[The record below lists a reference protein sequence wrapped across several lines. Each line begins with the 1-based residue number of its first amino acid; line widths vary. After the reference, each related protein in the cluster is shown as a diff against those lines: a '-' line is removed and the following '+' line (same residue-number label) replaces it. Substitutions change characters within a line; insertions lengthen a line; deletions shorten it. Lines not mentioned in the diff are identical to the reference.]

1 MITPMD
7 IHNKEFETGFRG
19 YDKDAVNAFMAEL
32 VHDYETLY
40 RDNREMTDKIEQLEK
55 RIAQYEQMEATMN
68 NTLVLAQ
75 ETGENVKNA
84 ARKEADLIIQEAEQQ
99 RKQILEEAE
108 RSLREGQEK
117 YSIIRN
123 EVAVFKARMESIL
136 NSQLQML
143 EGCVLGDS
151 SVPVESVDIDE
162 VLAAVAEDNST
173 IHDNAGV
180 DQVVLDANAAAEAA
194 DSESEEVQS
203 ESEGNQTEADSQK

>member
-7 IHNKEFETGFRG
+7 IHNKEFEKGFRG
-19 YDKDAVNAFMAEL
+19 YDTASVDAFMAEL

-99 RKQILEEAE
+99 RKLILEEAE

-136 NSQLQML
+136 NSQLQL
-143 EGCVLGDS
+143 LDGCVLGDS

-162 VLAAVAEDNST
+162 VIAAVAEDNST
-173 IHDNAGV
+173 IHENAGV
-180 DQVVLDANAAAEAA
+180 DEAVLEANAAGEVANETSEPVSEDA
-194 DSESEEVQS
+194 DKTDA
-203 ESEGNQTEADSQK
+203 NK

>member
-7 IHNKEFETGFRG
+7 IHNKEFEKGFRG
-19 YDKDAVNAFMAEL
+19 YDTASVDAFMAEL

-99 RKQILEEAE
+99 RKLILEDAE

-117 YSIIRN
+117 YAIIRN

-136 NSQLQML
+136 NSQLQL
-143 EGCVLGDS
+143 LDGCVLGDS
-151 SVPVESVDIDE
+151 SVQVESVDIEE
-162 VLAAVAEDNST
+162 VIAAVAEDNST
-173 IHDNAGV
+173 IHKHAGV
-180 DQVVLDANAAAEAA
+180 DQAVLEANAAGDAVAETNATT
-194 DSESEEVQS
+194 SEDAETTEETAT
-203 ESEGNQTEADSQK
+203 NK